1 MCELLPGDFRYNECG
16 MKQAGASNTI
26 YNSQK
31 PQGTE
36 VIGPMD
42 LWEILKLILYGL
54 VEGITEWLPVS
65 STGHLILL
73 EKFLPLQLSPEF
85 LALFRIVIQLA
96 AILAVV
102 IYFWPQLWPI
112 KRQTQHP
119 SRARLHPLGSA
130 WAWDLDILSLWGKI
144 LLACVPAGIVGL
156 CLDEF
161 FEKYFYNPLSVALA
175 LILVALVF
183 LLVESRQTGQAPRIV
198 HHRQITWQIAL
209 LIGCFQ
215 MLAGVFPGVSRSG
228 ACIIGG
234 LLLGLSRPA
243 ASEFSFYLAIPVM
256 AGASL
261 LKLLRLPVS
270 ACSMELLALALAC
283 LVAFATSL
291 LTIKYFLAYVRSHS
305 FRGFAYYRIALGLV
319 ILLFLALP

>member
-1 MCELLPGDFRYNECG
+1 M
-16 MKQAGASNTI
+16 
-26 YNSQK
+26 
-31 PQGTE
+31 
-36 VIGPMD
+36 IGPMD

-112 KRQTQHP
+112 KRQT
-119 SRARLHPLGSA
+119 
-130 WAWDLDILSLWGKI
+130 WDLDILSLWGKI

-183 LLVESRQTGQAPRIV
+183 LLVESRQTGQTPRIV

-234 LLLGLSRPA
+234 LILGLSRPA

-270 ACSMELLALALAC
+270 ASSMELLALALAC

-319 ILLFLALP
+319 ILLFLALT

>member
-1 MCELLPGDFRYNECG
+1 
-16 MKQAGASNTI
+16 
-26 YNSQK
+26 
-31 PQGTE
+31 
-36 VIGPMD
+36 MD
-42 LWEILKLILYGL
+42 LWEILKLIVYGI

-73 EKFLPLQLSPEF
+73 EKLLPLQLSPEF

-102 IYFWPQLWPI
+102 IYFWPQLWPL
-112 KRQTQHP
+112 KSQAKLAGSRPRGNFPNNGYQPQHP
-119 SRARLHPLGSA
+119 VQARFHPWGSR
-130 WAWDLDILSLWGKI
+130 WAWNLDILSLWGKI
-144 LLACVPAGIVGL
+144 LLACVPAGIVGV

-161 FEKYFYNPLSVALA
+161 FEKHFYNPLSVALA

-183 LLVESRQTGQAPRIV
+183 LLVEKWQEGQSPTITS
-198 HHRQITWQIAL
+198 HRQITWQIAV

-234 LLLGLSRPA
+234 LILGLSRPA

-270 ACSMELLALALAC
+270 ASSMEVLALLLAC
-283 LVAFATSL
+283 LIAFATSL
-291 LTIKYFLAYVRSHS
+291 ATIKYFLAYVRSHS

-319 ILLFLALP
+319 ILVFMALS